1 MIKHQKGSSVKERL
15 NSLSIKHKILAN
27 SSLLLAL
34 LFIIFSLAVSSM
46 VLLGSKLDSIIE
58 KDIALMVKITKVTE
72 HQLEQAIHFERAV
85 RYGELLQNSAT
96 AEGKFQ
102 REIKYFNALN
112 SKVDK
117 EILEAVEIA
126 QNALNNASNPE
137 EAKEFAFMIESLN
150 KIKKEHTEF
159 EHHAAETFILYQAGK
174 IHKAEEYA
182 ELVATEEDQLAKEL
196 EALVVEMEAF
206 TEHAI
211 HLAQQS
217 EIAPIIGMSIF
228 CLLSFIVAFF
238 SNNFITSSILV
249 PLRAAIEVARNI
261 TKGDLDTEIK
271 ITTKDEI
278 GNLLTTL
285 EVMQKQLTTVI
296 ENEIQPII
304 EEAKQGELTNR
315 IDVRN
320 KEGFYKK
327 ISDGINDIVSVNEQ
341 VTNDASRI
349 FKALSRGNLN
359 VSIESD
365 YKGSFNALKVDANS
379 TIEQLTQV
387 IEKDIKTLVD
397 SALTGNLSSRIDL
410 KDKEGFF
417 KSMSHSINELIDVN
431 ENMIN
436 DTALLL
442 NSTAKGDLTVSID
455 ANYQGLFGELKND
468 ANFTVNKLSEIIGK
482 IRNSSTSIDGAAS
495 EMATGNTDLSQR
507 TEKQANALE
516 QTAASVEE
524 ISVAIKQSADNAVE
538 ATQLVKSTQIA
549 AQEGGAIVKKTI
561 NAMKDINTAS
571 NKIDDIISVI
581 DDIAFQTNLLALNAA
596 IEAARAGENGRSFA
610 VVAGEVRSL
619 AQRSATA
626 AKEIKGLIVDSQSKV
641 ENGLQMVN
649 ESGKTLNKIVES
661 VESVCEVID
670 EITSSSQEQALAMDA
685 INSSVIQMDTMTQQN
700 AVLVEQAADASQT
713 MSEQANNMDN
723 LVQFFT
729 LSEGRGI
736 YDIKSHRV
744 SS

>member
-1 MIKHQKGSSVKERL
+1 
-15 NSLSIKHKILAN
+15 
-27 SSLLLAL
+27 
-34 LFIIFSLAVSSM
+34 
-46 VLLGSKLDSIIE
+46 
-58 KDIALMVKITKVTE
+58 
-72 HQLEQAIHFERAV
+72 
-85 RYGELLQNSAT
+85 
-96 AEGKFQ
+96 
-102 REIKYFNALN
+102 
-112 SKVDK
+112 
-117 EILEAVEIA
+117 
-126 QNALNNASNPE
+126 
-137 EAKEFAFMIESLN
+137 
-150 KIKKEHTEF
+150 
-159 EHHAAETFILYQAGK
+159 
-174 IHKAEEYA
+174 
-182 ELVATEEDQLAKEL
+182 
-196 EALVVEMEAF
+196 
-206 TEHAI
+206 
-211 HLAQQS
+211 
-217 EIAPIIGMSIF
+217 MSIF

-304 EEAKQGELTNR
+304 EEAKEGELTNR

-626 AKEIKGLIVDSQSKV
+626 AKEIKDLIVDSQSKV